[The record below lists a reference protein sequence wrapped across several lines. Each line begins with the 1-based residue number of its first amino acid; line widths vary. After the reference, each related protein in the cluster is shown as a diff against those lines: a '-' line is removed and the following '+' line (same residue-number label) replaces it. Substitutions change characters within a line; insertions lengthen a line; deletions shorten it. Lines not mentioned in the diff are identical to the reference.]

1 MQSMKDISVPFS
13 LYDFLAIL
21 FPGFAGGLGIYLFF
35 DPTLTKSSTF
45 IQTLGTVNELILL
58 TLVIIVGYFI
68 GHLFN
73 AVSELIID
81 RPANALL
88 GWTGSRYLA
97 NLGILSDQGL
107 HGFAI
112 INHRL
117 KFPKRL
123 YTSCEDDDWLTQV
136 GALLLNSIQAQFG
149 DVALDYGYT
158 FTIIRAFV
166 AKSNP
171 EAAGEAKVFAATGA
185 MFQSLTMAI
194 LVVGAALLK
203 GVFTKELSGTLLVPI
218 LIGTFGIALLT
229 FFSYRRYKRMW
240 TETIYAG
247 FMAAAGKDN

>member
-1 MQSMKDISVPFS
+1 MKDISVPFS

-35 DPTLTKSSTF
+35 DPTLAKSSAF

-58 TLVIIVGYFI
+58 TLVIIGGYFI

-73 AVSELIID
+73 AVSELIVD
-81 RPANALL
+81 RPANTLL

-97 NLGILSDQGL
+97 NLGILRDLGF

-112 INHRL
+112 INHKL

-123 YTSCEDDDWLTQV
+123 FEYSAADDWLTQV
-136 GALLLNSIQAQFG
+136 GALLLNCMQAQFG
-149 DVALDYGYT
+149 DVEKDYGYT
-158 FTIIRAFV
+158 FTVIRAFV

-171 EAAGEAKVFAATGA
+171 EAAGEAKIFAATGA
-185 MFQSLTMAI
+185 MFQSLTLAI
-194 LVVGAALLK
+194 LVIGTALLK
-203 GVFTKELSGTLLVPI
+203 GVFTKSLSETYLAPI
-218 LIGTFGIALLT
+218 LIGTIGIALLT

-240 TETIYAG
+240 TETFYAG
-247 FMAAAGKDN
+247 FMAVAKKTTE